1 MLTILSCL
9 CPYYQQFNRPCKHMF
24 LVKRTDPD
32 LVIRSVN
39 TPLEVLPVN
48 PQLPISAERDNVAT
62 SSTLITIDDEPTTA
76 ERMKEIL
83 LRMQ

>member
-9 CPYYQQFNRPCKHMF
+9 CSYYQHVNRPCKHMF

-39 TPLEVLPVN
+39 APLAVPPVN
-48 PQLPISAERDNVAT
+48 PQIPISTEKNNVAT
-62 SSTLITIDDEPTTA
+62 SSTLITIDDELTA
-76 ERMKEIL
+76 AEGMKEIL
-83 LRMQ
+83 LRM